1 MKSRQPPAASR
12 KPDAASRQPDAA
24 SRQPEATSR
33 QPEATSRTPQA
44 ASRKPQAVNYA
55 LGARVERK
63 ESAEPFIV
71 LREQQRA
78 AARLPGHPDAGAQ
91 GVVAHLPPHRKLRVF
106 TQDPATPRGSAAI
119 AELQVPY
126 EPLEEGPVG
135 SVIAVKDVNETTG
148 ETYEPV
154 RLDELTLVMTAGL
167 RPSTTDPRFA
177 QQMTYALAAVMYDR
191 FRQALGRDPQFSFPP
206 HSGDRNGQRTVVKLH
221 VHPHA
226 FEEDNAYY
234 DPELGAI
241 RFGYTR
247 ANESSQRL
255 NQPGAIVFSSLS
267 HDVVVH
273 EMTHALLD
281 GMRAQF
287 MLPTN
292 PDVDGFHEG
301 FADLIALFQHFSY
314 RDLVARAIADAQ
326 GAVTSRLLV
335 DLARQFGETTGDGQ
349 SPLRTAFLTPGD
361 LDVAVPEQ
369 HLYRPDLEAHD
380 MGAILLRA
388 VFDAFRAIFDAKTE
402 KLRSLTPSGSRLP
415 PAMIDLLSAQAVRIA
430 GQFTNLVIRAV
441 DYCPPVDLRLG
452 EYLRA
457 LLTAD
462 YDLVPDDEW
471 GYREAFVRGF
481 RRHGVHVEGVLDL
494 TEDALLWRGPERRLP
509 RVPGLS
515 RPDSESVPEILDSI
529 LKIRPPLTEQAL
541 QKRRAQ
547 ILGKYVTQPEH
558 LYYFGL
564 AAPSGTKRI
573 EKPVIESVREVRRVG
588 PDGTFNDDI
597 VAEVI
602 QRRRTRGRWF
612 HGGSTIIL
620 SASGT
625 VRYVIAKNVMS
636 VRREAA
642 FHRHIAEAPKETV
655 ECLGGE
661 PGAFASRLRSLHR
674 RRQERSR

>member
-1 MKSRQPPAASR
+1 MKSGKHNAQ
-12 KPDAASRQPDAA
+12 
-24 SRQPEATSR
+24 
-33 QPEATSRTPQA
+33 SRTPGAGSQ
-44 ASRKPQAVNYA
+44 RKPEAGSREPAAVPYA

-71 LREQQRA
+71 LREQQKA
-78 AARLPGHPDAGAQ
+78 AARLPGHAEDTVQ
-91 GVVAHLPPHRKLRVF
+91 GVMAQLPSHRKLRVF
-106 TQDPATPRGSAAI
+106 TQDPATPRGSGAI
-119 AELQVPY
+119 AELPVPY
-126 EPLEEGPVG
+126 EPLGEGPVG

-154 RLDELTLVMTAGL
+154 RLDELSLVMTGGL
-167 RPSTTDPRFA
+167 KPSTTDPRFA
-177 QQMTYALAAVMYDR
+177 QQMTYALAAVTYDR
-191 FRQALGRDPQFSFPP
+191 FRQALGRDPQFSFPSHP
-206 HSGDRNGQRTVVKLH
+206 DDRSGERAVVKLH

-234 DPELGAI
+234 DPDLGAI

-273 EMTHALLD
+273 ETTHALLD

-301 FADLIALFQHFSY
+301 FADLIALFQHFGY

-326 GAVTSRLLV
+326 GGVTSRLLV

-349 SPLRTAFLTPGD
+349 SPLRTAFLAPGD
-361 LDVAVPEQ
+361 LDVPVPAQ

-388 VFDAFRAIFDAKTE
+388 IFDAFRTIFEAKTE
-402 KLRSLTPSGSRLP
+402 KLRSLASPGPRLAS
-415 PAMIDLLSAQAVRIA
+415 AMIELLSSQAVRIA

-471 GYREAFVRGF
+471 GYREALVRAF
-481 RRHGVHVEGVLDL
+481 RRHGVQVEGVLDL

-515 RPDSESVPEILDSI
+515 QPDSETVPEILDSI
-529 LKIRPPLTEQAL
+529 LEVRPPLTDQAL

-547 ILGKYVTQPEH
+547 ILGQYVTAPEH

-564 AAPSGTKRI
+564 AAPSTAKGI
-573 EKPVIESVREVRRVG
+573 DKPVIESVREVRRVG
-588 PDGTFNDDI
+588 PDGVFNDDM
-597 VAEVI
+597 VAEVV
-602 QRRRTRGRWF
+602 QRRRSRGRWF

-620 SASGT
+620 GASGH

-642 FHRHIAEAPKETV
+642 FHRHLDASSKDAE
-655 ECLGGE
+655 CFDGQ
-661 PGAFASRLRSLHR
+661 PGALAARLRFLHR
-674 RRQERSR
+674 RRVSGATATAR